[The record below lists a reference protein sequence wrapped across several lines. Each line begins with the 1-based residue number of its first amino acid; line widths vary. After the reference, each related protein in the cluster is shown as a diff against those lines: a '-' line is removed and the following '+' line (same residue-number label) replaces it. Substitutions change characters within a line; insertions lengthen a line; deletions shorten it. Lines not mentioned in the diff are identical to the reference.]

1 LHGLYALQHAITG
14 WGHGADTHSL
24 YLECGCAFVSGV
36 AAVIISARSGIKS
49 TPFPPLL
56 PRTAN
61 VAPVLPLSK
70 PG

>member
-1 LHGLYALQHAITG
+1 LHGLYALQYAITG

-36 AAVIISARSGIKS
+36 AAVIISTRSGVMSK
-49 TPFPPLL
+49 PFASLP

-61 VAPVLPLSK
+61 VAPVLPLYKLS
-70 PG
+70 